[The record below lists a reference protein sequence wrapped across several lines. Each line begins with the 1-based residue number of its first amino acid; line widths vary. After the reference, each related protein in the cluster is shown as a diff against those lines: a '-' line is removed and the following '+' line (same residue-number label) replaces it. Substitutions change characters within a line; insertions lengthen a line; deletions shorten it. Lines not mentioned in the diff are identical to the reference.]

1 MADPVLQS
9 VNVGRPATRGIAG
22 AADPMD
28 RPWTSG
34 IFKEAVAGPVWLGR
48 TNLAGDGQGDLKN
61 HGGPDKAVNAYPAD
75 HYPGWRAELGLANFT
90 PGAFGENFTIAG
102 LTEESAC
109 IGDIWAIGE
118 ARLQISQ
125 PRQPCWKLARRWRLR
140 DLAARVERSGWTG
153 WYFRV
158 LAEGIVE
165 AGLPLVLVERPC
177 PRWTVAVANDLM
189 TGRSKDRAAL
199 AALATCSPLAAGW
212 RETLARRAA
221 EGGGAHP
228 TRRLYG
234 AN

>member
-1 MADPVLQS
+1 VADPVLQS
-9 VNVGRPATRGIAG
+9 VNVGLPRTRGVAG

-48 TNLAGDGQGDLKN
+48 ANLTGDGQGDLKN
-61 HGGPDKAVNAYPAD
+61 HGGLDKAVNAYPAD
-75 HYPGWRAELGLANFT
+75 HYPVWRAELGLADFP

-102 LTEESAC
+102 LTEWSAC
-109 IGDIWAIGE
+109 IGDIYAVGQ

-140 DLAARVERSGWTG
+140 DLSARVERSGRTG

-158 LAEGIVE
+158 LAEGTVE
-165 AGLPLVLVERPC
+165 AGLPLVLIERPF
-177 PRWTVAVANDLM
+177 PRWTVADANDLM
-189 TGRSKDRAAL
+189 TGRTKDRAAL
-199 AALATCSPLAAGW
+199 AALAACPPLAAGW

-221 EGGGAHP
+221 EGGGPHP